1 MTASTE
7 ITTPATVPEVIH
19 HRKWT
24 DYFTFCTDHK
34 VIGIQYL
41 VTAFL
46 FFFIGGAFAE
56 VLRTELATPDPDFVS
71 PELYNQFMTMH
82 GTIMI
87 FLWIVPVGAGFAN
100 YLIPLMIGAEDMAF
114 PRLNAVAFWLNPPG
128 GLLLLSSFFVGAP
141 QSGWTSYPPLSLI
154 SGKWGEELWILSLLL
169 IGTSSILGSINFIT
183 TILKM
188 RIPEMDLYSMPLF
201 CWAMLATSTLVL
213 LSTPVLAS
221 ALVLLSFDLI
231 AGTSFFN
238 PAGGGDPVVY
248 QHMFWFYSHPAVY
261 IMILPF
267 FGTISEILPVH
278 ARKPIFGYRAI
289 AYSSLTICFLG
300 LIVWAHH
307 MFTSGTPGWLRM
319 FFMAATMLIAVPT
332 GIKIFSWCAT
342 LWGGKLSLNTSLLFG
357 IGFLSSFLIGG
368 LTGIMLAS
376 VPFDIHVHDT
386 YFVVGHFH
394 YVLFGGTAMAL
405 FSAVYHWFPKM
416 TGRMYNETLGRIHF
430 VLSFIGLNLTFMPMH
445 ELGLLGMNRR
455 IALYDVQFQDL
466 NVLSTAG
473 AYILGISSIPFAI
486 NMVWSAF
493 KGQPAGRNPWRALT
507 LEWQTSSPPIIE
519 NFEEMPILWSGP
531 YDYGIDME
539 ESELV
544 SRKPDLIRSTIEHI
558 LHSSKEIPVLF
569 IRIGFKVLAFTQ
581 FFKDFFLPFGGQLSG
596 ENRWIKLAELIPWD
610 ELEDDYASQFCKG
623 FGAPAKPFRM
633 ALGALII
640 KARLGITDEELVE
653 QIKENPYLQF
663 FIGLEGFQ

>member
-1 MTASTE
+1 MTTSAE
-7 ITTPATVPEVIH
+7 IMTGTATGEVIH

-41 VTAFL
+41 VTAFI
-46 FFFIGGAFAE
+46 FFFVGGAFAE

-100 YLIPLMIGAEDMAF
+100 FLIPLMIGAEDMAF

-128 GLLLLSSFFVGAP
+128 GLLLMSSFFVGAP
-141 QSGWTSYPPLSLI
+141 QAGWTSYPPLSLI
-154 SGKWGEELWILSLLL
+154 SGKWGEELWILSILL
-169 IGTSSILGSINFIT
+169 IGTSSILGAINFIT

-188 RIPEMDLYSMPLF
+188 RMPDMDLHSMPLF
-201 CWAMLATSTLVL
+201 CWAMLATSTLAL

-238 PAGGGDPVVY
+238 PTGGGDPIIY

-267 FGTISEILPVH
+267 FGTISEIIPAH
-278 ARKPIFGYRAI
+278 SRKPIFGYRAI
-289 AYSSLTICFLG
+289 AYSSLAICFLG

-342 LWGGKLSLNTSLLFG
+342 IWGGKLSFTSPLLFA
-357 IGFLSSFLIGG
+357 IGFLSSFLMGG

-405 FSAVYHWFPKM
+405 FGAVYHWFPKM
-416 TGRMYNETLGRIHF
+416 TGRMYNETLGQIHF
-430 VLSFIGLNLTFMPMH
+430 ALAFIGLNLTFLPMH
-445 ELGLLGMNRR
+445 ELGLMGMNRR
-455 IALYDVQFQDL
+455 IALYDPQFTDL
-466 NVLSTAG
+466 NVLSTVG
-473 AYILGISSIPFAI
+473 AYLLGISSIPFAI
-486 NMVWSAF
+486 NMVWSVF
-493 KGQPAGRNPWRALT
+493 KGAPAGRNPWRALT

-519 NFEEMPILWSGP
+519 NFEEEPVLWSGP
-531 YDYGIDME
+531 YDYGIDTE
-539 ESELV
+539 E
-544 SRKPDLIRSTIEHI
+544 
-558 LHSSKEIPVLF
+558 
-569 IRIGFKVLAFTQ
+569 
-581 FFKDFFLPFGGQLSG
+581 
-596 ENRWIKLAELIPWD
+596 LAEQESVQDLLA
-610 ELEDDYASQFCKG
+610 EV
-623 FGAPAKPFRM
+623 GAESK
-633 ALGALII
+633 
-640 KARLGITDEELVE
+640 
-653 QIKENPYLQF
+653 
-663 FIGLEGFQ
+663 